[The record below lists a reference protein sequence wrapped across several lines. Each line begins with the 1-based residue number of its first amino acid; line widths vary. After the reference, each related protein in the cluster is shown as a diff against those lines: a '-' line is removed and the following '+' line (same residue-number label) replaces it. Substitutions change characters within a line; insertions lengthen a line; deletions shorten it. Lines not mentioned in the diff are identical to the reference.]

1 MSALSRIQRNP
12 QSRHIIL
19 SLDALFI
26 DEVGTLSNQQL
37 IVLDIMFRK
46 YRGSPLPFGS
56 VLIIGSLDPCQIGVI
71 KAMPLLTSTLI
82 LTCIQ
87 AVKLSHSVRAHN
99 DAQYQELLNIMRI
112 NPLDLIDNEDK
123 KGGSFNW
130 DDPSITLQ
138 LRHLLKITLMQ
149 S

>member
-46 YRGSPLPFGS
+46 HRGSPLPFGG
-56 VLIIGSLDPCQIGVI
+56 VLIIGSLDPRQIGVI

-99 DAQYQELLNIMRI
+99 DPQYQELLNIMRI
-112 NPLDLIDNEDK
+112 NPLDLIDDEDK
-123 KGGSFNW
+123 KGGSFN
-130 DDPSITLQ
+130 
-138 LRHLLKITLMQ
+138 
-149 S
+149 

>member
-46 YRGSPLPFGS
+46 YRGSPLPFGG
-56 VLIIGSLDPCQIGVI
+56 VLIIGSLDPRQIGVI

-99 DAQYQELLNIMRI
+99 DPQYQELLNIMRI
-112 NPLDLIDNEDK
+112 NPLDLIDDEDK
-123 KGGSFNW
+123 KGGSFN
-130 DDPSITLQ
+130 
-138 LRHLLKITLMQ
+138 
-149 S
+149 